1 MASVQLTAHA
11 VSRLLAGEHVD
22 RPIMQVLAVKSLSLV
37 SASGLQRYRLKLSD
51 GRAETVRA
59 MLSTQMNH
67 VVEDPRAPLQHA
79 IVCLE
84 QYSVHENDGK
94 KIVAVD
100 QIAFLCFA
108 PPPTAPVRIRTK
120 QGAQVRTRP
129 RPTPIVVRTVFAN
142 SELLQSVV
150 AHGST
155 LEGAASLMLAAAN
168 LLDADGRA
176 HALLGVCRAI
186 PKIAL
191 ERRPEW
197 CGNRETM
204 TLACT
209 KQATL
214 LEKAAVFLRD
224 DETVVA
230 AALRACEPEGEVL
243 QWASERLRGD
253 EALVTIA
260 VTQDGDNLEH
270 ASEAMR
276 ANRSVVLCAV
286 AEWGLALRHASDEL
300 RDDRDVVLQACGPN
314 EPSFQTYDGEGP
326 LTYASERLRGDREIA
341 LVAMNEHGA
350 SLEILSA
357 ELRNDEAIVH
367 AAGETDPFAALQ
379 YGNERFR
386 DDDDFVIKMAT
397 SCGDSD
403 LAEYISER
411 LLDDGEFMRRMIV
424 ELRDGYVLMHGSER
438 LRSQKQL
445 ALLALSHDASF
456 ILQNLSPALQ
466 DDACVVLGAVSKNPG
481 CLEFASERLRAE
493 RFVCLE
499 AINSPGTPEYSSIH
513 HKAPL
518 QFMSPTLRNDHEIVL
533 KSVKKNG
540 FSIQHASAELKELN
554 TICVAAV
561 KQNGLALQKCLPS
574 KRDAPAIV
582 HEALRQNPQALK
594 HASERLRGDAET
606 VSLAIRRAGKTWKTK
621 VLPHMTP
628 AMRGLAGLLPA
639 NCPELLTGAAE
650 ANGSDVAVVAV

>member
-22 RPIMQVLAVKSLSLV
+22 RPIMQVLAVKSLSRV

-67 VVEDPRAPLQHA
+67 VVEDPRSPLQHA

-94 KIVAVD
+94 KIVVVD
-100 QIAFLCFA
+100 QIAIRVPA
-108 PPPTAPVRIRTK
+108 PPTAPVRIRTK
-120 QGAQVRTRP
+120 QGARARTRP

-191 ERRPEW
+191 EHRPEW

-260 VTQDGDNLEH
+260 VTICRT
-270 ASEAMR
+270 ARSY
-276 ANRSVVLCAV
+276 RSVKANV
-286 AEWGLALRHASDEL
+286 
-300 RDDRDVVLQACGPN
+300 
-314 EPSFQTYDGEGP
+314 Y
-326 LTYASERLRGDREIA
+326 
-341 LVAMNEHGA
+341 LV
-350 SLEILSA
+350 
-357 ELRNDEAIVH
+357 
-367 AAGETDPFAALQ
+367 
-379 YGNERFR
+379 
-386 DDDDFVIKMAT
+386 
-397 SCGDSD
+397 C
-403 LAEYISER
+403 
-411 LLDDGEFMRRMIV
+411 
-424 ELRDGYVLMHGSER
+424 
-438 LRSQKQL
+438 
-445 ALLALSHDASF
+445 
-456 ILQNLSPALQ
+456 
-466 DDACVVLGAVSKNPG
+466 
-481 CLEFASERLRAE
+481 
-493 RFVCLE
+493 
-499 AINSPGTPEYSSIH
+499 
-513 HKAPL
+513 
-518 QFMSPTLRNDHEIVL
+518 
-533 KSVKKNG
+533 
-540 FSIQHASAELKELN
+540 
-554 TICVAAV
+554 
-561 KQNGLALQKCLPS
+561 
-574 KRDAPAIV
+574 DAPT
-582 HEALRQNPQALK
+582 ALC
-594 HASERLRGDAET
+594 G
-606 VSLAIRRAGKTWKTK
+606 V
-621 VLPHMTP
+621 
-628 AMRGLAGLLPA
+628 
-639 NCPELLTGAAE
+639 
-650 ANGSDVAVVAV
+650 

>member
-22 RPIMQVLAVKSLSLV
+22 RPIMQVLAVKSLSRV

-186 PKIAL
+186 PNIAL

-209 KQATL
+209 KEATL
-214 LEKAAVFLRD
+214 LEQAAVFLRD

-230 AALRACEPEGEVL
+230 AALRACKPGGGEVL
-243 QWASERLRGD
+243 KWVSERLRGD

-260 VTQDGDNLEH
+260 VTRDGDNLEH

-314 EPSFQTYDGEGP
+314 SGVGYYDDEGP
-326 LTYASERLRGDREIA
+326 LTFASERLRDDREIA
-341 LVAMNEHGA
+341 LVAVSEHGA
-350 SLEILSA
+350 ALELLSA

-367 AAGETDPFAALQ
+367 AAGENDSYAAIL

-386 DDDDFVIKMAT
+386 DDADFVIKMVKEV
-397 SCGDSD
+397 SD
-403 LAEYISER
+403 VAEHISER
-411 LLDDGEFMRRMIV
+411 LLDDGDFMRRMIV
-424 ELRDGYVLMHGSER
+424 ELRDGDVLVHGSER

-445 ALLALSHDASF
+445 ALLALSYDRTICASV
-456 ILQNLSPALQ
+456 LRNLSPALQ
-466 DDACVVLGAVSKNPG
+466 DDACVVLGAVSKDPG
-481 CLEFASERLRAE
+481 SLAYASERLRAE

-499 AINSPGTPEYSSIH
+499 AIDSYNSRQ
-513 HKAPL
+513 KAPL

-540 FSIQHASAELKELN
+540 FSIQHASAELKDSF

-639 NCPELLTGAAE
+639 NCPELLTGAAQ